1 LLASLTG
8 RIVTAASS
16 AVGIGEREQLARS
29 RRRPAIRTTVIRF
42 KRRDCRRV
50 VKSCARMTRP
60 YRLLLAAD
68 VGGEGMRH
76 IGDEA
81 MLEANLDAFR
91 RFLPQA
97 TYTLAASG
105 QSIQGA
111 DAVVIS
117 GGGNLSSSW
126 PHLLHERVA
135 LLQLARRFGLPAV
148 VVGQTIGPNL
158 RDEERSLLSDS
169 LSYARFVG
177 VRELPSAALALGL
190 GIPPARIWY
199 QCDDAM
205 FLDSGTPQ
213 SAEPRIAVTIDPQVR
228 AAGGEVYGALIRQLR
243 ELSRA
248 TGAPL
253 VLIPHA
259 FGDESPGTPSDLTEA
274 RLLAEAVA
282 LPGTVIAAGLS
293 AREAKR
299 LTGESSLVIS
309 TRYHPLVFG
318 LAAGVPSLGI
328 YADEYTRVKLQG
340 ALMHAGRERWT
351 LSYPDVARGE
361 LLPKAVALWEARSE
375 LREELTALLPA
386 WAEEHDA
393 RWSAILR
400 ALDPAAALPANAPG
414 TIFGRPAAEVAPSL
428 AAALDARREA
438 MEGERARFAEP
449 QREHSHL
456 GKRLR
461 RYASLLLRRRW

>member
-1 LLASLTG
+1 
-8 RIVTAASS
+8 
-16 AVGIGEREQLARS
+16 
-29 RRRPAIRTTVIRF
+29 
-42 KRRDCRRV
+42 
-50 VKSCARMTRP
+50 MTRP
-60 YRLLLAAD
+60 HRLLLASD

-81 MLEANLDAFR
+81 MLEANLDALR
-91 RFLPQA
+91 RFFPDA
-97 TYTLAASG
+97 TFTLAAAG
-105 QSIQGA
+105 QSVQDV

-158 RDEERSLLSDS
+158 RDDERALLADA

-190 GIPPARIWY
+190 GIPPERIWY

-205 FLDSGTPQ
+205 FLESG
-213 SAEPRIAVTIDPQVR
+213 SSGSSEFLGSSVNHAEELRGTRGTRGTVPAIAVTIDPQVR
-228 AAGGEVYGALIRQLR
+228 AAGDAVYGALVRQLR
-243 ELSRA
+243 ELSRVA
-248 TGAPL
+248 AAPL

-259 FGDESPGTPSDLTEA
+259 FGDESPGKPSDLTEA
-274 RLLAEAVA
+274 RLLAEALA
-282 LPGTVIAAGLS
+282 LPGTVIAAGLT

-299 LTGESSLVIS
+299 LTGEASLVIS

-318 LAAGVPSLGI
+318 LAASVPSLGI

-340 ALMHAGRERWT
+340 ALMHAGREGWT
-351 LSYPDVARGE
+351 MSYAAVARGE
-361 LLPKAVALWEARSE
+361 LLPKALALWEARAE
-375 LREELTALLPA
+375 FRAQLATMLPA
-386 WAEEHDA
+386 WREEHDA

-400 ALDPAAALPANAPG
+400 ALDPSAVLPANTPG
-414 TIFGRPAAEVAPSL
+414 TIFGRPAAEVAPAL

-438 MEGERARFAEP
+438 MAHEREP

-461 RYASLLLRRRW
+461 RYASRLLRRRQ

>member
-1 LLASLTG
+1 
-8 RIVTAASS
+8 
-16 AVGIGEREQLARS
+16 
-29 RRRPAIRTTVIRF
+29 
-42 KRRDCRRV
+42 
-50 VKSCARMTRP
+50 MTRP

-68 VGGEGMRH
+68 VGGEGQRH

-81 MLEANLDAFR
+81 MLEANLDALR
-91 RFLPQA
+91 RFFPEA
-97 TYTLAASG
+97 AFTLAASG
-105 QSIQGA
+105 QSVQDV

-158 RDEERSLLSDS
+158 RDEERALLSDA
-169 LSYARFVG
+169 LPYVRFLG

-190 GIPPARIWY
+190 GIPPERIWY

-205 FLDSGTPQ
+205 FLGASECLGVPRSASGSLPNHSEELRGTRGT
-213 SAEPRIAVTIDPQVR
+213 EELVAVTIDPQVR
-228 AAGGEVYGALIRQLR
+228 AAGGEVYGALVRQLR
-243 ELSRA
+243 ELARTA
-248 TGAPL
+248 GAPL

-259 FGDESPGTPSDLTEA
+259 FGDESPGKPSDLTEA
-274 RLLAEAVA
+274 RMLAEALA
-282 LPGTVIAAGLS
+282 LPDTVIAAGLS

-299 LTGESSLVIS
+299 LTGEASLVIS

-318 LAAGVPSLGI
+318 LAASVPSLGI

-340 ALMHAGRERWT
+340 ALMHAGREGWT
-351 LSYPDVARGE
+351 MSYAAVARGE
-361 LLPKAVALWEARSE
+361 LLPKAVAIWAARAE
-375 LREELTALLPA
+375 LRAQLATLLPA
-386 WAEEHDA
+386 WREEHDA

-400 ALDPAAALPANAPG
+400 ALDPVAALPANVSG
-414 TIFGRPAAEVAPSL
+414 TIFNRPAAEVAPVL
-428 AAALDARREA
+428 AAALEARREA
-438 MEGERARFAEP
+438 MEHEREP
-449 QREHSHL
+449 RREHVHL

-461 RYASLLLRRRW
+461 RYASRLLRRR

>member
-1 LLASLTG
+1 
-8 RIVTAASS
+8 
-16 AVGIGEREQLARS
+16 
-29 RRRPAIRTTVIRF
+29 
-42 KRRDCRRV
+42 
-50 VKSCARMTRP
+50 MTRP

-68 VGGEGMRH
+68 VGGEGLRH

-81 MLEANLDAFR
+81 MLEANLDALR
-91 RFLPQA
+91 RFFPHA
-97 TYTLAASG
+97 TFTLAASG
-105 QSIQGA
+105 QSVQDV

-126 PHLLHERVA
+126 PHLLHERVR
-135 LLQLARRFGLPAV
+135 LLQLARSLGLPAV

-158 RDEERSLLSDS
+158 RDDERSLLADA

-190 GIPPARIWY
+190 GIAPERIWY

-205 FLDSGTPQ
+205 FLDSGASQPAQ
-213 SAEPRIAVTIDPQVR
+213 PRIAVTIDPQVR
-228 AAGGEVYGALIRQLR
+228 TAGDEVYGALVGQLR
-243 ELSRA
+243 ELSRVA
-248 TGAPL
+248 AAPL

-274 RLLAEAVA
+274 RLLAEALA
-282 LPGTVIAAGLS
+282 LPGTVIAAGLN

-299 LTGESSLVIS
+299 LTGEAALVIS

-318 LAAGVPSLGI
+318 LAATVPSLGI

-340 ALMHAGRERWT
+340 ALMHAGREGWT
-351 LSYPDVARGE
+351 MSYAAVARGE
-361 LLPKAVALWEARSE
+361 LLPQAVALWEARAE
-375 LREELTALLPA
+375 LRAELAALLPA
-386 WAEEHDA
+386 WREEHDA
-393 RWSAILR
+393 RWCAILR
-400 ALDPAAALPANAPG
+400 ALDPSAVLPANTPG
-414 TIFGRPAAEVAPSL
+414 TIFGRPAAEVAPLL

-438 MEGERARFAEP
+438 MAHEREP
-449 QREHSHL
+449 QREHAHL

-461 RYASLLLRRRW
+461 RYASRLLRRLQ